1 MGRHRMILIVGA
13 LLLAGL
19 ISGNDCLG
27 ADSPDPK
34 AAAISLLRQG
44 NVEAALQ
51 TLGPLKLWEVP
62 LKVKEPASWS
72 GLGGVL
78 HHVLMKLSPDERYEQ
93 LRRWSVAEDQIRGV
107 ITPVSLEAPPPEFA
121 RALGERP
128 RRGVFDVA
136 SIGPIR
142 GVMSTRWMLVESA
155 KEAGRLNRLIAEV
168 TPLAEKKVP
177 GAESLLLLMR
187 LVDDRTDLKE
197 LDAAVS
203 AWAQRIRGEFAGK
216 KEGLESISPVD
227 LEVAI
232 VAAQH
237 SQLSARSAVVEALIE
252 GTLPQSSP
260 YLRPLLHVSLAVSY
274 LRKAAATLEPD
285 GAEKI
290 DFAKA
295 LAPRLKFWE
304 AGSAGNV
311 AAESVW
317 LTHEDQLLALSNSPN
332 DALWL
337 RFPIEGNFRFDLET
351 QIGQGY
357 RGPADGGVIYDGLR
371 MQPFVDVVQIIGN
384 DLEPTLAVQPV
395 LRTQRPGWLTEF
407 HLPPN
412 FSPIAVT
419 GSNETTSLEINRHP
433 IYREPSGSRA
443 SPWLGIRSLPG
454 HRPIFRNFQLTGSP
468 TIPRSVSLLG
478 EHAARSWFARRA
490 EKWPRSSWKIQGGL
504 LTSPAG
510 APAFENHVAYERP
523 LFSGESIS
531 CEFMASA
538 ESSEIHPAFGRLVFL
553 IQSDGVRIR
562 WLTDGASEGTL
573 LATDNTVLEP
583 LNRRGPKQ
591 PPLKPGEWN
600 RLSLSRNERNLTLSL
615 NDVEIYQRPIDWTG
629 DERFGLY
636 RSDVKHDVQVRGIV
650 MTGDWPEAVPP
661 EFLANPMVQSG
672 ETPRHAERLARQ
684 WLFGE
689 DYLASNVRRIRKD
702 ARSLD
707 LEARFQFLSNWV
719 LPSQD
724 HGFRLTCDFTP
735 SYPAPPAL
743 EPGYDTT
750 GLGGEIVAPVI
761 DWLDCARELKRLEE
775 CRQRVTAYPIQQEE
789 LQERSR
795 LALILLLAIA
805 KGDSADHAVE
815 WDSFF
820 TMTEKIIPVRFA
832 DLWPETAVMAF
843 GMRQSP
849 DDPFLRELVSRMLW
863 QRAYKWRPYGLSVW
877 DNHVASMSSRLE
889 SLRPASKDDA
899 GASESRANNPPSP
912 PTKWLPTISPVPAYR
927 GRGYPPAQ
935 WDHRGDLVTRRSH
948 HGRDFLLYRLP
959 LAGDLQVECDL
970 SHGPSEAAQIMIRGL
985 VSGPQHGLKLL
996 YLKDFRD
1003 TTKTIPVDPP
1013 VLSLNKPLRFRGVVQ
1028 DDQLTVFINGRPVH
1042 TQTLEDR
1049 DPWIGLRC
1057 YERIQSQVSD
1067 IRITGNPTV
1076 LETVPMISSKVLGGW
1091 VPCLDTTD
1099 WSILEVVSKRGQTLS
1114 VPGETKGSDPVLKP
1128 PLDEDT
1134 LILDGKPQSDLEG
1147 FSIESHIRYLRP
1159 LVEDGTIRYEFFYEP
1174 GKFIVHPAIDKLA
1187 LILDPDQISEHWIT
1201 DLRYDRSDLR
1211 PDNRSQHPDRRRGP
1225 KKLPLRTG
1233 EWNQAAL
1240 HFQGQRLRIELND
1253 ELVYERELESTNSRH
1268 IGFFRDLGKTGA
1280 RVRNATMTGNW
1291 PRQLSP
1297 VDKQELVDPRVV
1309 SLDADRPKLK
1319 GVFRYNFVSDPS
1331 SETASQKTLL
1341 PGSVKTGDSDDD
1353 NSSAKNFFKWPND
1366 APWPH
1371 TPKGIAIRHRA
1382 TGTWVGSEITARFA
1396 LSGDF
1401 ESEVEFG
1408 DFLATSAMHDSAIL
1422 LRLWDHDPWQHI
1434 FDISRIITKD
1444 QRNLSQA
1451 AKSTKLKTEGSS
1463 WTGNPTP
1470 TDAIS
1475 GRFRFARRGDK
1486 LHYLLAE
1493 GDSPNFH
1500 WLHTEPITREDLP
1513 PNSLRLH
1520 TACTSGSLDA
1530 YWRNWTIRA
1539 ERLSWQRPAGPS
1551 VLNIYDDQGRLVTA
1565 IPTPK
1570 EFAPHIMGSPEW
1582 SPDGKLIAVD
1592 IWRGNGSN
1600 SSIVV
1605 LNADGTN
1612 FRTVATGGMPSFS
1625 ADGKRLVFSGPQG
1638 IMTVKIDGTD
1648 QQVIDSGWGAQWS
1661 PDGKWVAYRGTQGLS
1676 LWNPATKKSKTLFP
1690 AQEVYAHWNLG
1701 WSHDSQ
1707 AIAFKGRVRG
1717 NNQASLCV
1725 AELGDPPQ
1733 LKILRQN
1740 LGDLLNEDCTF
1751 TFDNRDV
1758 IAGYSPSTGA
1768 TRVLHR
1774 FNRKNPEQASR
1785 FDVIPNNF
1793 NTISGSWSRDGKRFA
1808 AVGHDAP
1815 TLVPW
1820 TEEMSQAHA
1829 N

>member
-1 MGRHRMILIVGA
+1 MGRFRLLIICGA

-27 ADSPDPK
+27 EDSADPK
-34 AAAISLLRQG
+34 TAAINLLRQG

-62 LKVKEPASWS
+62 LKVTEPASWS

-78 HHVLMKLSPDERYEQ
+78 HHALMKLSADERYEL
-93 LRRWSVAEDQIRGV
+93 LRRWSVADDQIRGV
-107 ITPVSLEAPPPEFA
+107 IAPVSLEAPPPEFA

-177 GAESLLLLMR
+177 GAESLLVLAR

-197 LDAAVS
+197 LDATVS
-203 AWAQRIRGEFAGK
+203 TWAQRIRGEFAGR
-216 KEGLESISPVD
+216 KEGLEAINPVD
-227 LEVAI
+227 LEIALA
-232 VAAQH
+232 AAQH
-237 SQLSARSAVVEALIE
+237 RQLSARSAVIEALIE
-252 GTLPQSSP
+252 GMLPQPSP
-260 YLRPLLHVSLAVSY
+260 YLRPLLHVGQTISF
-274 LRKAAATLEPD
+274 LRKSVAALEPD
-285 GAEKI
+285 GAEKF
-290 DFAKA
+290 DFASA
-295 LAPRLKFWE
+295 LSPRLKYW
-304 AGSAGNV
+304 SAGTGGTV
-311 AAESVW
+311 SESVW
-317 LTHEDQLLALSNSPN
+317 LTHEGQLLALSNSPH

-337 RFPIEGNFRFDLET
+337 RFPIEGDFRFDLET
-351 QIGQGY
+351 QLG
-357 RGPADGGVIYDGLR
+357 RGDRGAADGSVIYDGLR
-371 MQPFVDVVQIIGN
+371 LQPFVDVVQIIGN
-384 DLEPTLAVQPV
+384 DSEPTLAVQPI
-395 LRTQRPGWLTEF
+395 LRAQRPGWLTDY

-412 FSPIAVT
+412 FSPIAVA
-419 GSNETTSLEINRHP
+419 GSNEVTILEVNQHP

-443 SPWLGIRSLPG
+443 SPWLGIRGLPG
-454 HRPIFRNFQLTGSP
+454 HRPIFRNLQLTGSP

-478 EHAARSWFARRA
+478 AHAARSWFARRA
-490 EKWPRSSWKIQGGL
+490 EKWPRSSWKIQDGL
-504 LTSPAG
+504 LTAPAG

-531 CEFMASA
+531 CEFMAST

-553 IQSDGVRIR
+553 IQSDGVRLR
-562 WLTDGASEGTL
+562 WLTDGPSEGTL
-573 LATDNTVLEP
+573 LASDNTVVEP

-600 RLSLSRNERNLTLSL
+600 RLSLSRNERNLTLTL
-615 NDVEIYQRPIDWTG
+615 NDVAIYQRPIDWSG

-636 RSDVKHDVQVRGIV
+636 RSDVKQDVQVRSVVI
-650 MTGDWPEAVPP
+650 TGDWPEAVPP

-672 ETPRHAERLARQ
+672 EPPRRAERSARQ

-689 DYLASNVRRIRKD
+689 DYLASNVRRIRTE

-719 LPSQD
+719 LPSWD
-724 HGFRLTCDFTP
+724 HGIRLTCDFTP

-761 DWLDCARELKRLEE
+761 DWLDCARELKRLDE
-775 CRQRVTAYPIQQEE
+775 CRQRVIAYPIQQEE

-805 KGDSADHAVE
+805 KGDSAEHAAE
-815 WDSFF
+815 WDSFIA
-820 TMTEKIIPVRFA
+820 MTEKIIPARFA
-832 DLWPETAVMAF
+832 DLWPETAVMAY

-849 DDPFLRELVSRMLW
+849 ADPFIRELVSKMLW
-863 QRAYKWRPYGLSVW
+863 QRVNKWRPDGLYVW
-877 DNHVASMSSRLE
+877 NNHVVSMSSRLE

-899 GASESRANNPPSP
+899 AASDRRANNPPSP
-912 PTKWLPTISPVPAYR
+912 PTEWLPTISPVPAFR
-927 GRGYPPAQ
+927 GRGNPPAL
-935 WDHRGDLVTRRSH
+935 WERRGDMVTRLSH

-970 SHGPSEAAQIMIRGL
+970 SHGPSEAPQIMIRGL
-985 VSGPQHGLKLL
+985 VSSPQHTLKQLF
-996 YLKDFRD
+996 LKDFRD
-1003 TTKTIPVDPP
+1003 TTKTIPIDPP
-1013 VLSLNKPLRFRGVVQ
+1013 VLSNGKPLRFRGVVR
-1028 DDQLTVFINGRPVH
+1028 DDQLTVFINGRVVH

-1049 DPWIGLRC
+1049 NPWIGLRC
-1057 YERIQSQVSD
+1057 YERIQNYASD
-1067 IRITGNPTV
+1067 LRITGNPTV
-1076 LETVPMISSKVLGGW
+1076 LETVPMMTSKVLGEW
-1091 VPCLDTTD
+1091 SPCLDTTD
-1099 WSILEVVSKRGQTLS
+1099 WSISDEETLTLNGA
-1114 VPGETKGSDPVLKP
+1114 PSD
-1128 PLDEDT
+1128 
-1134 LILDGKPQSDLEG
+1134 LDGL
-1147 FSIESHIRYLRP
+1147 SIESHIRYLRP

-1174 GKFIVHPAIDKLA
+1174 GKFVVHPAIDKLA
-1187 LILDPDQISEHWIT
+1187 LILEPDQIREHWIT

-1211 PDNRSQHPDRRRGP
+1211 PDNRSHHPDRRRGP
-1225 KKLPLRTG
+1225 KKLPLRNG
-1233 EWNQAAL
+1233 EWNQASL
-1240 HFQGQRLRIELND
+1240 HFEGNRLRVELNGK
-1253 ELVYERELESTNSRH
+1253 LVYERELEPTNSRH
-1268 IGFFRDLGKTGA
+1268 FGLFRELGKAAA

-1291 PRQLSP
+1291 PRQLPP
-1297 VDKQELVDPRVV
+1297 VAQQELADRRVMA
-1309 SLDADRPKLK
+1309 LDAETSKLK
-1319 GVFRYNFVSDPS
+1319 GVFRYNFVGDPS
-1331 SETASQKTLL
+1331 SEEA
-1341 PGSVKTGDSDDD
+1341 
-1353 NSSAKNFFKWPND
+1353 AKKFFKWPND
-1366 APWPH
+1366 VPWPH
-1371 TPKGIAIRHRA
+1371 TPQGIAVRHQA
-1382 TGTWVGSEITARFA
+1382 TGTYVGSEITARFA

-1401 ESEVEFG
+1401 DSEVEFG
-1408 DFLATSAMHDSAIL
+1408 DFLVTNTAHDATIV

-1434 FDISRIITKD
+1434 FDINRLTNKD
-1444 QRNLSQA
+1444 QRNLSQP

-1470 TDAIS
+1470 SDATS
-1475 GRFRFARRGDK
+1475 GRFRLARRGDK

-1493 GDSPNFH
+1493 GDSANFH
-1500 WLHTEPITREDLP
+1500 WLHTEPITREDIP
-1513 PNSLRLH
+1513 PNCLRLH
-1520 TACTSGSLDA
+1520 TACTSGSLEA
-1530 YWRNWTIRA
+1530 SWRNWTIRA
-1539 ERLSWQRPAGPS
+1539 ERLSWLRPTGPS
-1551 VLNIYDDQGRLVTA
+1551 ILNIYDDQGRLVTS

-1570 EFAPHIMGSPEW
+1570 EFAPHQMGSPEW
-1582 SPDGKLIAVD
+1582 SPDGKMIAVD
-1592 IWRGNGSN
+1592 IWRGSGSN

-1661 PDGKWVAYRGTQGLS
+1661 PDGKWVAYRGSQGLS
-1676 LWNPATKKSKTLFP
+1676 LWDPATKKSKTLFP
-1690 AQEVYAHWNLG
+1690 AQEIYAYWNLG

-1733 LKILRQN
+1733 LKILREN

-1758 IAGYSPSTGA
+1758 IAGYTPSAGA
-1768 TRVLHR
+1768 VRVLHQ
-1774 FNRKNPEQASR
+1774 FNRKTPAQASR
-1785 FDVIPNNF
+1785 FDVIPQNF

-1808 AVGHDAP
+1808 AVGHDVPA
-1815 TLVPW
+1815 LVPW
-1820 TEEMSQAHA
+1820 TE
-1829 N
+1829 